1 MSGQRKVGWLP
12 WAVMAAVVV
21 ALLAVGSL
29 GGDPPTLDE
38 RAQSLEETIRC
49 PSCASQSVANSDAPS
64 AEAVRVLIR
73 ERLEAGYSNEEIRDY
88 VASRYPNGRQ
98 LLLDP
103 TGEGF
108 GALVWA
114 LPVVAVIVAVAA
126 LVRRFGDW
134 RPGALQA
141 TEADRDLVAAALV
154 DTGLSNRSS
163 GAGGAAGERSAG
175 GPSKAAA
182 DHGTD
187 GAVRKGDG
195 AVRTDD
201 ESSAKPAAA
210 GPDDRDDRGDR

>member
-1 MSGQRKVGWLP
+1 MSGQRKVGWVP

-154 DTGLSNRSS
+154 GSGLTARSPAS
-163 GAGGAAGERSAG
+163 GS
-175 GPSKAAA
+175 
-182 DHGTD
+182 
-187 GAVRKGDG
+187 GDG
-195 AVRTDD
+195 AASTATTTKERAAASGEGA
-201 ESSAKPAAA
+201 ESS
-210 GPDDRDDRGDR
+210 DRGDRGDRSDRGDR

>member
-1 MSGQRKVGWLP
+1 MSAKRRVVGWGP
-12 WAVMAAVVV
+12 WALMGVVVV
-21 ALLAVGSL
+21 ALLAIGSL

-38 RAQSLEETIRC
+38 RAQNLEESIRC

-73 ERLEAGYSNEEIRDY
+73 ERLEAGDSNEEIRDY

-114 LPVVAVIVAVAA
+114 LPVVGLIVAVAA

-134 RPGALQA
+134 RPTALEA
-141 TEADRDLVAAALV
+141 TTEDRELVAAALS
-154 DTGLSNRSS
+154 GGGGRAGGR
-163 GAGGAAGERSAG
+163 GAGGTVVGGEGRAASSDDDPAG
-175 GPSKAAA
+175 GPAGGH
-182 DHGTD
+182 D
-187 GAVRKGDG
+187 GDG
-195 AVRTDD
+195 DARAVPGRERNGGATGGR
-201 ESSAKPAAA
+201 P
-210 GPDDRDDRGDR
+210 GGGDP